1 VLKENEHSPLHVS
14 PLSPSES
21 EDSVLDEDVEG
32 HGVDSLLVDENER
45 PRLLLGV
52 DVLIADE
59 VLELDNLLEL
69 GVHEP
74 TFRLD
79 ELLSLLGVRVEEGG
93 VDLAVEK
100 KGRKRK
106 G

>member
-1 VLKENEHSPLHVS
+1 M
-14 PLSPSES
+14 
-21 EDSVLDEDVEG
+21 LDQDVEG
-32 HGVDSLLVDENER
+32 HGVDSLLVDEDER
-45 PRLLLGV
+45 PRLLLRV

-93 VDLAVEK
+93 VDLAGEEEK
-100 KGRKRK
+100 REGRRGEKGEEK
-106 G
+106 GEDKDDVGK